1 MKEEENREGPR
12 SSSCG
17 GGLAVDLPQAT
28 LEALDAWAKRSAVSR
43 SQAARLLIEAALR
56 RYEGYAAIDARE

>member
-1 MKEEENREGPR
+1 MKEEEGREGPR
-12 SSSCG
+12 LSSCG
-17 GGLAVDLPQAT
+17 GGFAVDLPPAT
-28 LEALDAWAKRSAVSR
+28 LEALDAWARRSAVSR